1 VSRLANGGRYGLGD
15 LREADQLVLDLHLR
29 AIEGDMCGVEKFLA
43 GRLAGLGGSAA
54 LGVAGFVGRLVMD
67 DRVKGKAAEHRRSY
81 ATIRS

>member
-1 VSRLANGGRYGLGD
+1 
-15 LREADQLVLDLHLR
+15 
-29 AIEGDMCGVEKFLA
+29 MCGVEKFLA
-43 GRLAGLGGSAA
+43 GRLAGLGGYAA

>member
-1 VSRLANGGRYGLGD
+1 
-15 LREADQLVLDLHLR
+15 
-29 AIEGDMCGVEKFLA
+29 MCGVEKFLA